1 MTQAE
6 VTQADDGSSDGG
18 PEQSE
23 LRGVRRTQAERSA
36 AMRQRLLDA
45 TIDCLV
51 TYGYAGTTTQ
61 RVAQRAGVT
70 RGAQIHHFKAKE
82 DLVAAAI
89 EHLAR
94 RRAQKAIAEIGMIK
108 DNPDMVTAILDF
120 LWSLHQGPIFVATIE
135 LWIASRTDRALA
147 AQIERVEPVV
157 NAGVFAAIVQLLPDQ
172 AGQRELRHAA
182 YTTMDAIRGL
192 LISSFVDGDQARLQ
206 RRWARASSH
215 LRRDIEA
222 ALSTGGAS

>member
-1 MTQAE
+1 MTE
-6 VTQADDGSSDGG
+6 ADSGSSDGV
-18 PEQSE
+18 PTESE
-23 LRGVRRTQAERSA
+23 TPGVRRTQAERSA

-61 RVAQRAGVT
+61 RIAQCAGVT

-89 EHLAR
+89 EHLAQ
-94 RRAQKAIAEIGMIK
+94 RRAQKAIADVALIK
-108 DNPDMVTAILDF
+108 ANPDLIGAILDF
-120 LWSLHQGPIFVATIE
+120 LWALHQGPIFVATIE

-157 NAGVFAAIVQLLPDQ
+157 NAGVFAAIVQLLPTQ
-172 AGQRELRHAA
+172 AGQRELRYAA
-182 YTTMDAIRGL
+182 YTAKDAIRGL
-192 LISSFVDGDQARLQ
+192 LISSFVDGDQARLD
-206 RRWARASSH
+206 RRWARARLH
-215 LRRDIEA
+215 IRGNFEA
-222 ALSTGGAS
+222 ALSAGTG